1 MKNMIKDAAV
11 LFVITVAAGLIL
23 GFVYQITKEPIALA
37 EEKAANEAYAEVF
50 ADASSFEECALADPA
65 ADPVWTEEYKAVD
78 IEKRWK
84 RRTGREVFSATY

>member
-50 ADASSFEECALADPA
+50 PGASSFEEREATDPSGDGIWQEQYQSVKIDKALEAKDGSGPLL
-65 ADPVWTEEYKAVD
+65 
-78 IEKRWK
+78 
-84 RRTGREVFSATY
+84 